1 MSNHPHD
8 AGQLIYELV
17 RELFPI
23 CRSITGAGFRE
34 TLQRLQT
41 HIPLVVHE
49 VPSGT
54 PVFDWT
60 VPKEWN
66 IRDAYVKN
74 ARGKRVIDFQ
84 ESNLHVM
91 SYSVPVHL
99 TLSLSELMTHLYTMP
114 EHPEWIPY
122 RTSYYTE
129 DWGFCLSHHQ
139 LTALEDAEYEVRI
152 DSTLADGHLN
162 YGECYV
168 QGDTPHEV
176 LISCHSCHPSLC
188 NDNLSAMGLAVE
200 LIRFLRQEPRRYSYR
215 CLFIPG
221 TIGSITWLALNEAVV
236 PNIRHGLLLSCLGD
250 SGSMTYKQSRRG
262 NAGIDRAA
270 RHVLEHSGEPHTILE
285 FTPYGYDERQF
296 CSPGFDLPL
305 GCIMR
310 TPNGQYPEYH
320 SSADNLDFVQPEF
333 LRDSLEKCIRIVE
346 VLEAD
351 EVYVNLNPHCE
362 PQLGR
367 RGLYAGLGGQR
378 ALPEDEL
385 ALLWVLNLS
394 DGRHSLLDI
403 AERANMD
410 FRQIHNAARGLRAHN
425 LLRRAKEPTG
435 G

>member
-1 MSNHPHD
+1 MSDHPHD
-8 AGQLIYELV
+8 AGQRIYELV
-17 RELFPI
+17 RELYPI

-34 TLQRLQT
+34 TLRRLQAR
-41 HIPLVVHE
+41 IPLTVHA

-54 PVFDWT
+54 QVFDWT

-74 ARGKRVIDFQ
+74 ARGERVIDFR

-91 SYSVPVHL
+91 SYSTPVHQ
-99 TLSLSELMTHLYTMP
+99 TLSLTELKEHLHTIP

-129 DWGFCLSHHQ
+129 DWGFCLPHNQ
-139 LTALEDAEYEVRI
+139 LTALEDAEYEVCI
-152 DSTLADGHLN
+152 DSTLADGQLN
-162 YGECYV
+162 YGECYI
-168 QGDTPHEV
+168 QGDTSHEV

-188 NDNLSAMGLAVE
+188 NDNLSAMGVAVE

-250 SGSMTYKQSRRG
+250 PGSMTYKKSRRR
-262 NAGIDRAA
+262 NTRIDRVA

-320 SSADNLDFVQPEF
+320 SSADNLDLVHPEF
-333 LRDSLEKCIRIVE
+333 LRDSLEKCIRIIE

-351 EVYVNLNPHCE
+351 EVYVSLNPKCE

-378 ALPEDEL
+378 ALPQDEL

-394 DGRHSLLDI
+394 DGKHSLLDI
-403 AERANMD
+403 AERANME
-410 FRQIHNAARGLRAHN
+410 FRYIRNAARRLRAHD
-425 LLRRAKEPTG
+425 LLRRATEPTDG
-435 G
+435 